1 MSLSAPTTITGIVLA
16 GGRARRMQGQ
26 DKGLLPY
33 QGRPLIEHV
42 CERLRPQVAKLCLN
56 ANRHREIY
64 QRYGYP
70 VIEDMWPDFPGP
82 LAGFY
87 SALQQC
93 AGEWFCFVPCD
104 TPQLPTD
111 LVARLRETATKAQVP
126 VVAVTDGEHLHGT
139 LCLLHRSCESA
150 LLSYYQQGHHR
161 VQEWIRSQSYALVD
175 YGDQSQA
182 LININEPQ
190 QLEPGLS

>member
-1 MSLSAPTTITGIVLA
+1 MSLPAPTSITGIILA

-26 DKGLLPY
+26 DKGLLGY
-33 QGRPLIEHV
+33 HGRPLIEHV
-42 CERLRPQVAKLCLN
+42 CERLGSQVARLCLN
-56 ANRHREIY
+56 ANRHRETY

-70 VIEDMWPDFPGP
+70 VVGDLWPDFPGP

-93 AGEWFCFVPCD
+93 DGEWFCFAPCD
-104 TPQLPTD
+104 TPRLPGD
-111 LVARLRETATKAQVP
+111 LVARLSETAAQQQVP

-139 LCLLHRSCESA
+139 LCLLHRSCEAA
-150 LLSYYQQGHHR
+150 LLDYYQQGRHR
-161 VQEWIRSQSYALVD
+161 VQEWIRSQSHALVD
-175 YGDQSQA
+175 YSDQPDT

-190 QLEPGLS
+190 QLESGLS